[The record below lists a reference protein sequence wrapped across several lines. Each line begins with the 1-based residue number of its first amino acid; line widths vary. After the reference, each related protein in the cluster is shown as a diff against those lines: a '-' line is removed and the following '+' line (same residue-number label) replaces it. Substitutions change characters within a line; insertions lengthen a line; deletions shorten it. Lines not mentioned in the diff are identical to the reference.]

1 MIDANRVAIGGAA
14 VPMSMNNRIRQ
25 VLIVEDNADQAATLK
40 MFLSIKGHNLEIA
53 SSGPAAIELA
63 RRQRPDVV
71 LLDLGLPGFDGF
83 EVARRLR
90 QEHGSQMRIIAVS
103 AYASESD
110 RRQSIE
116 AGCELHL
123 VKPADPRFIESLL
136 G

>member
-1 MIDANRVAIGGAA
+1 MASQAWQRE
-14 VPMSMNNRIRQ
+14 RERR
-25 VLIVEDNADQAATLK
+25 VLIVEDNADQAETLRL
-40 MFLSIKGHNLEIA
+40 FLSLKGHRLEIA
-53 SSGPAAIELA
+53 ASGPAAIELA

-90 QEHGSQMRIIAVS
+90 QEHGTTMRIIAVS
-103 AYASESD
+103 AYASEAD
-110 RRQSIE
+110 RRQSME

>member
-1 MIDANRVAIGGAA
+1 MAMQAWRIDRAR
-14 VPMSMNNRIRQ
+14 R
-25 VLIVEDNADQAATLK
+25 VLIVEDNADQAATLRE
-40 MFLSIKGHNLEIA
+40 FLSFKGHRLEIA

-90 QEHGSQMRIIAVS
+90 EEHGPAMRIIAVS

-110 RRQSIE
+110 RRQSAE

>member
-1 MIDANRVAIGGAA
+1 MVTEDRWKTSRA
-14 VPMSMNNRIRQ
+14 Q
-25 VLIVEDNADQAATLK
+25 HVLIVEDNADQAETLK
-40 MFLSIKGHNLEIA
+40 MFLSLKGHHSAIA
-53 SSGPAAIELA
+53 SSGPAALEAA
-63 RRQRPDVV
+63 RRERPDVV

-90 QEHGSQMRIIAVS
+90 QEHGAAMRIIAVS

-110 RRQSIE
+110 RRESME

>member
-1 MIDANRVAIGGAA
+1 MRTQ
-14 VPMSMNNRIRQ
+14 S
-25 VLIVEDNADQAATLK
+25 VLIVEDNADQAATLSL
-40 MFLSIKGHNLEIA
+40 FLSLKGHRLEIA
-53 SSGPAAIELA
+53 STGPAAIELA

-90 QEHGSQMRIIAVS
+90 QEHGQAMRIIAVS
-103 AYASESD
+103 AYATEAD
-110 RRQSIE
+110 RRESLE

>member
-1 MIDANRVAIGGAA
+1 MPLPAWKMGRE
-14 VPMSMNNRIRQ
+14 RR
-25 VLIVEDNADQAATLK
+25 VLIVEDNADQAETLK
-40 MFLSIKGHNLEIA
+40 VFLSLKGHRLEIA
-53 SSGPAAIELA
+53 ASGPAAIELA

-83 EVARRLR
+83 EVARCLR
-90 QEHGSQMRIIAVS
+90 QEHGEAMRIIAVS
-103 AYASESD
+103 AYASEAD
-110 RRQSIE
+110 RRQSME

>member
-1 MIDANRVAIGGAA
+1 MPSPAWQMRPEQG
-14 VPMSMNNRIRQ
+14 RERR
-25 VLIVEDNADQAATLK
+25 VLIVEDNADQAETLK
-40 MFLSIKGHNLEIA
+40 VFLSLKGHRLEVA
-53 SSGPAAIELA
+53 ASGPAAIELA

-90 QEHGSQMRIIAVS
+90 QEHGQAMRIIAVS

-110 RRQSIE
+110 RLQSME

>member
-1 MIDANRVAIGGAA
+1 MAMQAWRMDRV
-14 VPMSMNNRIRQ
+14 RR
-25 VLIVEDNADQAATLK
+25 VLIVEDNADQAETLRE
-40 MFLSIKGHNLEIA
+40 FLSFKGHRLEIA

-90 QEHGSQMRIIAVS
+90 QEHGPAMRIIAVS

-110 RRQSIE
+110 RRQSAE

>member
-1 MIDANRVAIGGAA
+1 MATQSGLVQPERT
-14 VPMSMNNRIRQ
+14 RQ
-25 VLIVEDNADQAATLK
+25 VLIVEDNVDQAETLK
-40 MFLSIKGHNLEIA
+40 VFLSMKGHQLQVA
-53 SSGPAAIELA
+53 ATGPAAIELA

-90 QEHGSQMRIIAVS
+90 QEHGQTMRIIAVS
-103 AYASESD
+103 AYATESD
-110 RRQSIE
+110 RRESLE

>member
-1 MIDANRVAIGGAA
+1 MTAA
-14 VPMSMNNRIRQ
+14 RCI
-25 VLIVEDNADQAATLK
+25 LIVEDNADQAATLRL
-40 MFLSIKGHNLEIA
+40 FLEMKGHRPEVA

-71 LLDLGLPGFDGF
+71 LLDLGLPGYDGF

-90 QEHGSQMRIIAVS
+90 QEHGPAMRIIAVS
-103 AYASESD
+103 AYGSEHD
-110 RRQSIE
+110 RLQSLE